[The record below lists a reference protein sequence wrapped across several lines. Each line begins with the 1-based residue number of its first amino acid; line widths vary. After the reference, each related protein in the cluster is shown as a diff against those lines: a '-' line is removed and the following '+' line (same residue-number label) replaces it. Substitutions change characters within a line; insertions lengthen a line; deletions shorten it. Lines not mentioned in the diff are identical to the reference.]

1 MSNLYDEFQAD
12 RAAVGAS
19 SFCSLWSTAKPIL
32 QQLATLISNPLAK
45 IAIST
50 VIGAGDAYC
59 SSSDS
64 VSSPVTQR
72 LSAAGLQGLDK
83 LSPNQIAALGGLS
96 DSELG
101 TFTKLQGTLQRIT
114 PMTDV
119 GTYVF

>member
-1 MSNLYDEFQAD
+1 MSNLYAEFQSD
-12 RAAVGAS
+12 KAAVGAS
-19 SFCSLWSTAKPIL
+19 NFCAVWPTAKAIL
-32 QQLATLISNPLAK
+32 QQLVSLISNPLAK

-50 VIGAGDAYC
+50 VIGAGDGYC
-59 SSSDS
+59 GSSDS
-64 VSSPVTQR
+64 GSSPVAQR

-101 TFTKLQGTLQRIT
+101 AFTKLQGTLQRIT

-119 GTYVF
+119 GSGCF